1 MWQTVIRRTRA
12 GVALAALFTLGACS
26 DILEVDYP
34 GRIPTEQLLNPA
46 LAPTLVI
53 GAIGDFECAFSNYVG
68 GSAVHSDEYESS
80 NGNVP
85 GTLWAERNIG
95 AAEDDYAIGGCE
107 TTSLF
112 GLNLTLHTAR
122 FQAEQVYEQLE
133 GWTDQQVSA
142 TNPLLRTSMKA
153 TVRAYGAYALT
164 LMGETFCK
172 VAFDGG
178 PEQDPKVALD
188 SAEIKFNEAI
198 TLATAAGNTDIR
210 DMARMG
216 LARVKMDLKKWG
228 EAATLAAQIP
238 TTFTKLATREAGGIS
253 RRYNKLF
260 YWASET
266 GWYTVATAY
275 RDMATTDPRVKVAD
289 AGRSGQLPGIRLWI
303 TTKYTDRGSPLR
315 IGSYT
320 EARLILAEALAQQG
334 QVSQAM
340 AIINADRAAAGLG
353 PLSAANQAEAVAAV
367 ISERRSILAFE
378 GGHRLNDLLRT
389 SAVWKTG
396 ANPFTGRPYGQTRCW
411 PLPLKETQGA

>member
-12 GVALAALFTLGACS
+12 GVALVALFTLGACS
-26 DILEVDYP
+26 DVLEVQYP
-34 GRIPTEQLLNPA
+34 GRIPTEQLINPA

-80 NGNVP
+80 NGSVP
-85 GTLWAERNIG
+85 LTFWAERNIG

-107 TTSLF
+107 TSSSF

-122 FQAEQVYEQLE
+122 FQAEQVYQLLD
-133 GWTDQQVSA
+133 GWTDEQVSA
-142 TNPLLRTSMKA
+142 TNPLLRTDMKA
-153 TVRAYGAYALT
+153 TVRAYGAYALA
-164 LMGETFCK
+164 LMGESFCK

-178 PEQDPKVALD
+178 PEQEPKVALD
-188 SAEIKFNEAI
+188 SAEIKFQEAI

-216 LARVKMDLKKWG
+216 LARVKMDLKKW
-228 EAATLAAQIP
+228 ADAAQLAGQIP
-238 TTFTKLATREAGGIS
+238 STFVKLATREGGGIS
-253 RRYNKLF
+253 RRYNKLYYF
-260 YWASET
+260 ATEGGY
-266 GWYTVATAY
+266 YTVSTAY
-275 RDMATTDPRVKVAD
+275 RELATTDTRVKVVD
-289 AGRSGQLPGIRLWI
+289 GGRSGQLPNVRLWI

-315 IGSYT
+315 IGSYA

-334 QVSQAM
+334 QVGNAM
-340 AIINADRAAAGLG
+340 AILNEDRAAAGLG
-353 PLSAANQAEAVAAV
+353 PLNAATQTEAVAAV
-367 ISERRSILAFE
+367 LSERRSILAFE

-389 SAVWKTG
+389 NAIWKVG
-396 ANPFTGRPYGQTRCW
+396 ASPFTGRPYGQTRCW